1 MSDQDQSPEKVVES
15 QPAPVEVVPAEPSA
29 ELQSTGLQ
37 STETTAAEGIPE
49 HKPEHKAHR
58 APRDMFGAQAFL
70 TVVIFSIF
78 VITFIVQAFQIP
90 SGSMENTLLIGDFL
104 LVDKL
109 HFAGGPS
116 AVHLLPYGTIKRGD
130 IVVFYFPVD
139 ASQFLVKR
147 VIGMPGDH
155 VRLRDKIVYVNGQ
168 PLQENYAVH
177 KQWMP
182 DGYRDNFPK
191 LRGYSRDIDR
201 HWRYDLSN
209 HVNGG
214 EVVVPADHYFVMG
227 DNRDNSLD
235 SRYWGFVPRANIVGR
250 PLVIYLSVRGSER
263 GRSSD
268 KLIHSGQTLAH
279 LLDLARWDR
288 MFRLVR

>member
-1 MSDQDQSPEKVVES
+1 MNDQEPNSEEKVPAPES
-15 QPAPVEVVPAEPSA
+15 APVEAASLQPSA
-29 ELQSTGLQ
+29 DTPTVEPAGASAP
-37 STETTAAEGIPE
+37 TAPQTVPQHEG
-49 HKPEHKAHR
+49 HR
-58 APRDMFGAQAFL
+58 GPKDLFGIQAFF

-90 SGSMENTLLIGDFL
+90 SGSMENTLLVGDFL

-109 HFAGGPS
+109 HYAGLPGS
-116 AVHLLPYGTIKRGD
+116 AHLLPYGKIERGD

-155 VRLRDKIVYVNGQ
+155 IRLRDKVVYVNGN
-168 PLQENYAVH
+168 PLQENYAIH

-182 DGYRDNFPK
+182 DGYRDNFPSQ
-191 LRGYSRDIDR
+191 RGYSRDIDR
-201 HWRYDLSN
+201 RWRYELSN
-209 HVNGG
+209 YVNGG
-214 EVVVPADHYFVMG
+214 ELVVPADHFFVMG

-250 PLVIYLSVRGSER
+250 PLVIYLSVRGSEH
-263 GRSSD
+263 GRSGD

>member
-1 MSDQDQSPEKVVES
+1 MSDQDHIPPEKALTAAPPAVEG
-15 QPAPVEVVPAEPSA
+15 VPAQPEEPEA
-29 ELQSTGLQ
+29 VELPGAQSQ
-37 STETTAAEGIPE
+37 AAAAEGSP
-49 HKPEHKAHR
+49 KHKAHH
-58 APRDMFGAQAFL
+58 PPDLLGTQAFF

-90 SGSMENTLLIGDFL
+90 SGSMENTLLVGDFL

-109 HFAGGPS
+109 HFAGKPE
-116 AVHLLPYGTIKRGD
+116 ALHLLPYGTIKRGD

-155 VRLRDKIVYVNGQ
+155 IRLRDKIVYVNGS
-168 PLQENYAVH
+168 PLQESYAVH
-177 KQWMP
+177 KQWIP
-182 DGYRDNFPK
+182 DGYRDNFPN

-201 HWRYDLSN
+201 HWRYELSN
-209 HVNGG
+209 YVNGG
-214 EVVVPADHYFVMG
+214 ELVVPPDHYFVMG

-250 PLVIYLSVRGSER
+250 PLVIYLSVRGSEP